1 MDITSLGFLLFLGG
15 GVTLFYSIP
24 QKYRWKWLIVL
35 SFAFVYAAS
44 TIGLFFVVLTSVIVY
59 LAAKK
64 IEKVDDDRKKKVLI
78 SAMVACLFILI
89 FLKYLSGLSI
99 FTQGNLVIFGNEMT
113 IQGVIKKYLLP
124 IGMSYYTL
132 QVISYLL
139 DVYWVG
145 WMQRKTIGKCC
156 CLPAIFHSSYRDQSA
171 NTANLLQNFLRNIN
185 WTGKISSM
193 VSN

>member
-113 IQGVIKKYLLP
+113 IQGVIKNICFRLACP
-124 IGMSYYTL
+124 IIHFRLFRTSWMCIG
-132 QVISYLL
+132 
-139 DVYWVG
+139 VG

>member
-64 IEKVDDDRKKKVLI
+64 IEEVDDDRKKEGFNSSHGSM
-78 SAMVACLFILI
+78 SAYLNLFEILI
-89 FLKYLSGLSI
+89 WF
-99 FTQGNLVIFGNEMT
+99 
-113 IQGVIKKYLLP
+113 
-124 IGMSYYTL
+124 
-132 QVISYLL
+132 
-139 DVYWVG
+139 VYFYA
-145 WMQRKTIGKCC
+145 GKSCD
-156 CLPAIFHSSYRDQSA
+156 FR
-171 NTANLLQNFLRNIN
+171 
-185 WTGKISSM
+185 
-193 VSN
+193 